1 MENLDKDWVLGKLFF
16 LGINLTPRALQLY
29 VSEGLIPA
37 PASFLG
43 KGQGARAIYPPE
55 TVAEAY
61 AAYHLLHEDR
71 LRYDRLRE
79 ARQIGR
85 YLETTDYHSLKDIM
99 ADTAIRVLIFRKPKE
114 TFFAF
119 EWLWLKYSMLPGKEL
134 AVNSGIRGILIGLA
148 ETGDGYVEALLSGE
162 DREVENLPIGV
173 KAIIQDRQ
181 KKGKA
186 VKTSL
191 EVTREVNRILR
202 TEGEAAAH
210 EYLRKIKAEKQS

>member
-85 YLETTDYHSLKDIM
+85 YLETTAYDSIQDILNDITM
-99 ADTAIRVLIFRKPKE
+99 RLLIFRRSKG

-119 EWLWLKYSMLPGKEL
+119 EWLWLKYSMLPEREL
-134 AVNSGIRGILIGLA
+134 AVNHDIRNFLLQWAA
-148 ETGDGYVEALLSGE
+148 EGDDEVEALLSGE
-162 DREVENLPIGV
+162 YREIENLPSNA
-173 KAIIQDRQ
+173 KAIIKDRQ
-181 KKGKA
+181 REGKTI
-186 VKTSL
+186 KTSL
-191 EVTREVNRILR
+191 EVNREVNRILR

-210 EYLRKIKAEKQS
+210 EYLRKIRDKKQS